1 MAAGDI
7 AFQKKS
13 SKRLDGLG
21 LLIHKYLG
29 VVHILYKH
37 ARGGGGVR
45 EMLMISYVEG
55 RGVDQMLM

>member
-1 MAAGDI
+1 MADWWQQDTLL
-7 AFQKKS
+7 FRKKS

-37 ARGGGGVR
+37 ARRGGGVR
-45 EMLMISYVEG
+45 EMLMISYVGEG
-55 RGVDQMLM
+55 G